1 MFLRQYKDL
10 DDEIRRMTLKDR
22 VVIIDGNSL
31 VNQAFFATRY
41 TNMMN
46 HEGVPTNAVYGFA
59 NMMLKIRDNLDPM
72 YMAVAFDLKGPTFR
86 HLQYKEYKGTR
97 KGMPDELAVQ
107 MPILKDMLDAMGIYR
122 MELQGF
128 EADDLIGTVANS
140 CSSQGVETY
149 VVTGDQDALQ
159 LATEKTTVLIKGR
172 NKEIY
177 YTPELVLED
186 YGVTPAQIIDLKG
199 LAGDSSDNIPGIPSV
214 GPKTA
219 VKLLAEFNT
228 VEELIQRSE
237 EVSNKRIRGLVDEFR
252 EQAMLSKRLATIEV
266 HVPIEFSMEE
276 LKIEPPNIEKL
287 LDMIKEYNFSS
298 LIRRIKELN
307 VESEAVEVK
316 PLEFRVLSSVQEIR
330 DLSAI
335 MRSAGTFAFHTVY
348 DKTNIRINPLVG
360 MGVYVKEK
368 IYYLNIDGD
377 AEKIGVLKNIFENES
392 VSKTTYEAK
401 KDYLILNRYG
411 IELKGLTFDGF
422 IAMYLIEPAR
432 RGYDMTDV
440 AMEKFSEALTTEKE
454 LLGTGKKMVQYGDLE
469 LETISEYV
477 ARYVSYTGRL
487 EEILRKEMEELELTK
502 LFETVEMPLIEVL
515 ANIEFEGF
523 SVDTT
528 ELTALDEEL
537 TVKID
542 ELTKDIYHMAEGE
555 FNINSPKQLGVVLFD
570 KLGLPVIKKTKTG
583 YSTNHEVLE
592 KLLDKH
598 PIIPAVIEYR
608 QYTKLKSTY
617 IDGIFA
623 VINDETGK
631 IHTSLNQTVAVTGR
645 LSSTEP
651 NLQNI
656 PVRLP
661 LGRRLRKVFVPTNT
675 QTLVDADYSQ
685 IELRVLAQ
693 MSGDDNLI
701 KAFTE
706 NIDVHAMTASQV
718 FGVPLD
724 EVSSLE
730 RSRAKEV
737 NFGIVYGMSDFG
749 LSENLGITRKEA
761 KLYIENYFAK
771 YPKVKEYM
779 DSMVE
784 YCKEHGYV
792 TTMLHRRRYIP
803 EIHNKNFNL
812 RSFGERTAMN
822 TPIQGSAADII
833 KIAMLKVYHALKDN
847 NMKSK
852 LILQVHD
859 ELIIDTHP
867 SEVEQVKTLL
877 RDNMEQAAVGILEE
891 AFEVPLKVD
900 MNEGGSWYDTK

>member
-1 MFLRQYKDL
+1 M
-10 DDEIRRMTLKDR
+10 KDR
-22 VVIIDGNSL
+22 IVIIDGNSL

-46 HEGVPTNAVYGFA
+46 KDGVPTNAVYGFA
-59 NMMLKIRDNLDPM
+59 NMMLKIRDDLDPM
-72 YMAVAFDLKGPTFR
+72 YMAVAFDMKGPTFR

-97 KGMPDELAVQ
+97 KGMPEELAVQ

-128 EADDLIGTVANS
+128 EADDLIGTVANT
-140 CSSQGVETY
+140 CSSQGVDTF

-159 LATEKTTVLIKGR
+159 LVSEKTTVLIKGR
-172 NKEIY
+172 KKEIY
-177 YTPELVLED
+177 YTPKLVEED
-186 YGVTPAQIIDLKG
+186 YGVTPDRIIDLKG
-199 LAGDSSDNIPGIPSV
+199 LQGDSSDNIPGLPGV

-219 VKLLAEFNT
+219 IKLLDEFNT

-237 EVSNKRIRGLVDEFR
+237 EISNKRIRGIVE
-252 EQAMLSKRLATIEV
+252 EHQESAIMSKKLATIEV
-266 HVPIEFSMEE
+266 HVPIDFTMDEM
-276 LKIEPPNIEKL
+276 KITPPDIEKL
-287 LDMIKEYNFSS
+287 LEMIKAYDFTS
-298 LIRRIKELN
+298 LIKRIRELN
-307 VESEAVEVK
+307 VEGEMPEQK
-316 PLEFRVLSSVQEIR
+316 PFEYKILNTEQEIR
-330 DLSAI
+330 DLAAI
-335 MRSAGTFAFHTVY
+335 ARREGRFAFHSVY
-348 DKTNIRINPLVG
+348 DKTNVRTNPLVG
-360 MGVYVKEK
+360 MGVFVKNK
-368 IYYLNIDGD
+368 SYYLNIEGD
-377 AEKIGVLKNIFENES
+377 DVKLGALKTVFEDPS
-392 VSKTTYEAK
+392 VAKVTYEAK
-401 KDYLILNRYG
+401 KDYLILKRYG
-411 IELKGLTFDGF
+411 IELQGLVFDGF
-422 IAMYLIEPAR
+422 IAMYLLEPGR
-432 RGYDMTDV
+432 KGYDMTDV
-440 AMEKFSEALTTEKE
+440 ALEKFSESFKTEKDI
-454 LLGTGKKMVQYGDLE
+454 LGSGKSMITYAEVE
-469 LETISEYV
+469 LETIAEYT
-477 ARYVSYTGRL
+477 ARYATYAGGLQDILMKDL
-487 EEILRKEMEELELTK
+487 ESLELVD
-502 LFETVEMPLIEVL
+502 LFENVEMPLIEVL
-515 ANIEFEGF
+515 ASIEFEGF

-528 ELTALDEEL
+528 ELKALDEEL

-542 ELTKDIYHMAEGE
+542 NLTTDIYHMAEGE
-555 FNINSPKQLGVVLFD
+555 FNINSPKQLGVVLFET
-570 KLGLPVIKKTKTG
+570 LGLPVIKKTKTG

-598 PIIPAVIEYR
+598 PIVPAIIEYR

-661 LGRRLRKVFVPTNT
+661 LGRRLRKIFVPTAE
-675 QTLVDADYSQ
+675 QTLIDADYSQ

-706 NIDVHAMTASQV
+706 NIDVHSMTASQV
-718 FGVPLD
+718 FDVPLE

-761 KLYIENYFAK
+761 KQYIENYFAK

-779 DSMVE
+779 DGMVD

-792 TTMLHRRRYIP
+792 TTILNRRRYIP
-803 EIHNKNFNL
+803 EIHHKNFNL

-833 KIAMLKVYHALKDN
+833 KIAMLKVYKALKDQEL
-847 NMKSK
+847 KSK

-867 SEVEQVKTLL
+867 DEVDVVKTLL
-877 RDNMEQAAVGILEE
+877 RENMEKAADDIMTEG
-891 AFEVPLKVD
+891 FQVPLKVD
-900 MNEGGSWYDTK
+900 MNEGESWYDTK

>member
-1 MFLRQYKDL
+1 M
-10 DDEIRRMTLKDR
+10 KDR

-46 HEGVPTNAVYGFA
+46 KDGVPTNAVYGFA
-59 NMMLKIRDNLDPM
+59 NMMLKIRDDLDPM

-86 HLQYKEYKGTR
+86 HLQFKEYKGTR

-107 MPILKDMLDAMGIYR
+107 MPILKEMLDAMGIYR

-128 EADDLIGTVANS
+128 EADDLIGTVAKS
-140 CSSQGVETY
+140 CSDQGVETF

-159 LATEKTTVLIKGR
+159 LVSEKTTVLIKGR
-172 NKEIY
+172 KKEIY
-177 YTPELVLED
+177 YTPALVLED
-186 YGVTPAQIIDLKG
+186 YGVTPDRIIDLKG
-199 LAGDSSDNIPGIPSV
+199 LQGDTSDNIPGLPGV

-219 VKLLAEFNT
+219 VKLLDEFNT
-228 VEELIQRSE
+228 VEELLQRSD
-237 EVSNKRIRGLVDEFR
+237 EVSNKRIRGIIEDNQES
-252 EQAMLSKRLATIEV
+252 AILSKKLATIEV
-266 HVPIEFSMEE
+266 HVPIDFSMDE
-276 LKIEPPNIEKL
+276 LKITPPDLSKL
-287 LDMIKEYNFSS
+287 LEMIKAYDFNS
-298 LIRRIKELN
+298 LIKRISELN
-307 VESEAVEVK
+307 VEGEMPEQKPFEYRILKNAQEARDVAAIARREG
-316 PLEFRVLSSVQEIR
+316 RV
-330 DLSAI
+330 
-335 MRSAGTFAFHTVY
+335 AFHNVY
-348 DKTNIRINPLVG
+348 EKTNIRSNELVG
-360 MGVYVKEK
+360 MGVFVKDKSYYISIEGNEDILAGMKSMFEDPSIEK
-368 IYYLNIDGD
+368 I
-377 AEKIGVLKNIFENES
+377 
-392 VSKTTYEAK
+392 TYEAK
-401 KDYLILNRYG
+401 KDYLILRRYG
-411 IELKGLTFDGF
+411 IELKGLKFDGF
-422 IAMYLIEPAR
+422 IAMYLLEPGR
-432 RGYDMTDV
+432 KGYDMTDI
-440 AMEKFSEALTTEKE
+440 ALEKFSESMKTEKD
-454 LLGTGKKMVQYGDLE
+454 LLGSGKSKITYSEVE
-469 LETISEYV
+469 LETIAEYT
-477 ARYVSYTGRL
+477 ARYATYAGRL
-487 EEILRKEMEELELTK
+487 QEELMVELEK
-502 LFETVEMPLIEVL
+502 LDLVTLYETVELPLVEVL

-528 ELTALDEEL
+528 ELKALDEEL

-542 ELTKDIYHMAEGE
+542 ELTTDIYHMAEGE
-555 FNINSPKQLGVVLFD
+555 FNINSPKQLGVVLFE
-570 KLGLPVIKKTKTG
+570 KLGLPSIKKTKTG
-583 YSTNHEVLE
+583 HSTSHDVLE
-592 KLLDKH
+592 KLMDKH
-598 PIIPAVIEYR
+598 PIIPAIIEYR
-608 QYTKLKSTY
+608 TYTKLKSTY

-623 VINDETGK
+623 VINEETGK

-661 LGRRLRKVFVPTNT
+661 LGRRLRKVFVPSQT
-675 QTLVDADYSQ
+675 QTLIDADYSQ
-685 IELRVLAQ
+685 IELRILAQ

-706 NIDVHAMTASQV
+706 NIDVHSMTASQV
-718 FGVPLD
+718 FDVALEDVTP
-724 EVSSLE
+724 LE

-784 YCKEHGYV
+784 YCKENGYV
-792 TTMLHRRRYIP
+792 TTILNRRRYIP
-803 EIHNKNFNL
+803 EIHHKNFNL

-822 TPIQGSAADII
+822 TPIQGSAADVI
-833 KIAMLKVYHALKDN
+833 KIAMLKVYNAIKEKEL
-847 NMKSK
+847 KSK

-867 SEVEQVKTLL
+867 DEIEIVKELL
-877 RDNMEQAAVGILEE
+877 RENMETAADDIMTES
-891 AFEVPLKVD
+891 FKVPLKVD

>member
-1 MFLRQYKDL
+1 M
-10 DDEIRRMTLKDR
+10 KDR

-46 HEGVPTNAVYGFA
+46 KDGVPTNAVYGFA
-59 NMMLKIRDNLDPM
+59 NMMLKIRDELDPM

-86 HLQYKEYKGTR
+86 HLQFKDYKGTR

-107 MPILKDMLDAMGIYR
+107 MPILKEMLDAMGIYR

-128 EADDLIGTVANS
+128 EADDLIGTVARS
-140 CSSQGVETY
+140 CSEQGVETF

-159 LATEKTTVLIKGR
+159 LVSEKTTVLIKGR
-172 NKEIY
+172 KKEIY
-177 YTPELVLED
+177 YTPALVLED
-186 YGVTPAQIIDLKG
+186 YGVTPDRIIDLKG
-199 LAGDSSDNIPGIPSV
+199 LQGDTSDNIPGLPGV

-237 EVSNKRIRGLVDEFR
+237 EVSNKRIRGIIEDHQES
-252 EQAMLSKRLATIEV
+252 AILSKKLATIEV
-266 HVPIEFSMEE
+266 HVPLDFSMEE
-276 LKIEPPNIEKL
+276 LKITPPDLSKL
-287 LDMIKEYNFSS
+287 LEMIKAYDFTS
-298 LIRRIKELN
+298 LIKRISELN
-307 VESEAVEVK
+307 VEGEMPEQKPFEYRILTNAQEA
-316 PLEFRVLSSVQEIR
+316 R
-330 DLSAI
+330 DLAAI
-335 MRSAGTFAFHTVY
+335 ARHEGTFAFHSVY
-348 DKTNIRINPLVG
+348 NKTNIRTNDLVG
-360 MGVYVKEK
+360 MGIFVKDK
-368 IYYLNIDGD
+368 SYYIKIDG
-377 AEKIGVLKNIFENES
+377 AEEIILAMKSVFEDPAIEK
-392 VSKTTYEAK
+392 VTYEAK
-401 KDYLILNRYG
+401 KDYLILRRYG
-411 IELKGLTFDGF
+411 IELNGLKFDGF
-422 IAMYLIEPAR
+422 IAMYLLEPGR
-432 RGYDMTDV
+432 KGYDMTDV
-440 AMEKFSEALTTEKE
+440 ALEKFSETMKTEKD
-454 LLGTGKKMVQYGDLE
+454 LLGSGKSMITYAEVD
-469 LETISEYV
+469 LETIAEYT
-477 ARYVSYTGRL
+477 ARYATYAGRL
-487 EEILRKEMEELELTK
+487 RENLTKEMEK
-502 LFETVEMPLIEVL
+502 LDLVKLYETVELPLIEVL

-528 ELTALDEEL
+528 ELKALDEEL

-555 FNINSPKQLGVVLFD
+555 FNINSPKQLGVVLFET
-570 KLGLPVIKKTKTG
+570 LGLPSIKKTKTG
-583 YSTNHEVLE
+583 HSTSHDVLE
-592 KLLDKH
+592 KLMDKH
-598 PIIPAVIEYR
+598 PIIPAIVEYR
-608 QYTKLKSTY
+608 TYTKLKSTY
-617 IDGIFA
+617 IDGLYA

-661 LGRRLRKVFVPTNT
+661 LGRRLRKVFVPSDDR
-675 QTLVDADYSQ
+675 TLIDADYSQ

-693 MSGDDNLI
+693 MSNDDNLI

-706 NIDVHAMTASQV
+706 NIDVHSMTASQV
-718 FGVPLD
+718 FDVAID
-724 EVSSLE
+724 EVTPLE

-761 KLYIENYFAK
+761 KQYIENYFAK

-779 DSMVE
+779 DGMVE

-792 TTMLHRRRYIP
+792 TTILNRRRYIP
-803 EIHNKNFNL
+803 EIHHKNFNL

-833 KIAMLKVYHALKDN
+833 KIAMLKVYKALKEQE
-847 NMKSK
+847 MKSK

-867 SEVEQVKTLL
+867 DEIEAVKKLL
-877 RDNMEQAAVGILEE
+877 RENMEKAADDIMTES
-891 AFEVPLKVD
+891 FKVPLKVD
-900 MNEGGSWYDTK
+900 MNEGESWYDTK

>member
-1 MFLRQYKDL
+1 
-10 DDEIRRMTLKDR
+10 MTLKDR

-46 HEGVPTNAVYGFA
+46 NNGVPTNAVYGFA
-59 NMMLKIRDNLDPM
+59 NMMLKIRDDLDPM
-72 YMAVAFDLKGPTFR
+72 YMAVAFDMKGPTFR
-86 HLQYKEYKGTR
+86 HQQYKEYKGTR
-97 KGMPDELAVQ
+97 KGMPEELAVQ
-107 MPILKDMLDAMGIYR
+107 MPILKEMLDSMGIYR

-128 EADDLIGTVANS
+128 EADDLIGTVAHT
-140 CSSQGVETY
+140 CSTQGVENF

-159 LATEKTTVLIKGR
+159 LVTEKTTVLIKGR
-172 NKEIY
+172 KKEIY

-186 YGVTPAQIIDLKG
+186 YGVTPIQIIDLKG
-199 LAGDSSDNIPGIPSV
+199 LAGDASDNIPGIPSV

-219 VKLLAEFNT
+219 VKLLAEFNS
-228 VEELIQRSE
+228 VEEVIQRSE
-237 EVSNKRIRGLVDEFR
+237 EVSNKRIRGLIDEYR
-252 EQAMLSKRLATIEV
+252 EQAMLSKRLATIEIR
-266 HVPIEFSMEE
+266 VPIEFSMDE
-276 LKIEPPNIEKL
+276 LKITPPDLNKL
-287 LDMIKEYNFSS
+287 LEMIKEYNFSS

-307 VESEAVEVK
+307 IESETAEVK
-316 PLEFRVLSSVQEIR
+316 PLQFKVLSSVQEIR
-330 DLSAI
+330 DLAAI
-335 MRSAGTFAFHTVY
+335 MRNAGKFAFHSVY
-348 DKTNIRINPLVG
+348 DKTNIRTNDLVG
-360 MGVYVKEK
+360 MGIFVKDK
-368 IYYLNIDGD
+368 VYYLNIAGD
-377 AEKIGVLKNIFENES
+377 EEKVQVLKSVFESEVVKKS
-392 VSKTTYEAK
+392 TYEAK
-401 KDYLILNRYG
+401 KDYLILKRYG
-411 IELKGLTFDGF
+411 IELKGLSFDGF
-422 IAMYLIEPAR
+422 IAMYLLEPAR
-432 RGYDMTDV
+432 RGYEMTDL
-440 AMEKFSEALTTEKE
+440 AMEKFSEALMTDKD
-454 LLGTGKKMVQYGDLE
+454 LLGTGKKAITYAEVE
-469 LETISEYV
+469 LETISEYS

-487 EEILRKEMEELELTK
+487 EEILLKEMEELELTE

-515 ANIEFEGF
+515 ASIEFEGF

-528 ELTALDEEL
+528 ELKALDEEL

-542 ELTKDIYHMAEGE
+542 ALTTDIYHMAGDA
-555 FNINSPKQLGVVLFD
+555 FNINSPKQLGVILFD
-570 KLGLPVIKKTKTG
+570 KLELPVIKKTKTG

-598 PIIPAVIEYR
+598 PIIPAIIEYR

-623 VINDETGK
+623 VINDQTGK

-645 LSSTEP
+645 LSSTDP

-656 PVRLP
+656 PIRLP
-661 LGRRLRKVFVPTNT
+661 LGRRLRKVFVPSEK
-675 QTLVDADYSQ
+675 QTLIDADYSQ

-693 MSGDDNLI
+693 MSGDDNLTT
-701 KAFTE
+701 AFTE
-706 NIDVHAMTASQV
+706 NIDVHSMTASQV
-718 FGVPLD
+718 FDVPLD
-724 EVSSLE
+724 EVTSLE

-779 DSMVE
+779 DGMVD
-784 YCKEHGYV
+784 YCKEHGFV
-792 TTMLHRRRYIP
+792 TTILNRRRYIP

-833 KIAMLKVYHALKDN
+833 KIAMLKVYHALKEKE
-847 NMKSK
+847 MKSK

-867 SEVEQVKTLL
+867 DEIEEVKVLL
-877 RDNMEQAAVGILEE
+877 RDNMEQAAVGILKED
-891 AFEVPLKVD
+891 FIVPLKVD
-900 MNEGGSWYDTK
+900 MNEGESWYDTK

>member
-1 MFLRQYKDL
+1 MN
-10 DDEIRRMTLKDR
+10 LKDR

-46 HEGVPTNAVYGFA
+46 KDGVPTNAVYGFF
-59 NMMLKIRDNLDPM
+59 NMMLKIRDDLDPM

-86 HLQYKEYKGTR
+86 HQQYKEYKGTR
-97 KGMPDELAVQ
+97 KGMPEELAVQ
-107 MPILKDMLDAMGIYR
+107 MPILKEMLDAMGIYR

-128 EADDLIGTVANS
+128 EADDLIGTVAHT
-140 CSSQGVETY
+140 CSSQGVETF

-159 LATEKTTVLIKGR
+159 LASEKTTVLIKGR
-172 NKEIY
+172 KKEIY

-186 YGVTPAQIIDLKG
+186 YGVSPSGIIDLKG
-199 LAGDSSDNIPGIPSV
+199 LAGDASDNIPGIPGV

-219 VKLLAEFNT
+219 VKLLQEFNT
-228 VEELIQRSE
+228 VEELIQRSD
-237 EVSNKRIRGLVDEFR
+237 EVSNKRIRGLVDDFR

-266 HVPIEFSMEE
+266 HVPIEFSMDE
-276 LKIEPPNIEKL
+276 LKIIPPDLTVL
-287 LDMIKEYNFSS
+287 LEMIKEYDFSS
-298 LIRRIKELN
+298 LIRRIHELN
-307 VESEAVEVK
+307 IETEVEEAK
-316 PLEFRVLSSVQEIR
+316 PLEFRVLSSVQEIT
-330 DLSAI
+330 DLAAI
-335 MRSAGTFAFHTVY
+335 LRSAGKFAFHSVY
-348 DKTNIRINPLVG
+348 DKTDIRSNPLVG
-360 MGVYVKEK
+360 MGVYVKDK
-368 IYYLNIDGD
+368 IYYLNIAGD
-377 AEKIGVLKNIFENES
+377 ENKILPLKRVFENEAI
-392 VSKTTYEAK
+392 SKSTYEAK
-401 KDYLILNRYG
+401 KDYLILSRYG

-422 IAMYLIEPAR
+422 IAMYLLEPAR
-432 RGYDMTDV
+432 RGYEMTDV
-440 AMEKFSEALTTEKE
+440 AMEKFSEAMITEKE
-454 LLGTGKKMVQYGDLE
+454 LLGTGKKAKLYGELE
-469 LETISEYV
+469 LEVVSEYT
-477 ARYVSYTGRL
+477 ARYVSYTGQL
-487 EEILRKEMEELELTK
+487 EEILKKEMDKLELTE
-502 LFETVEMPLIEVL
+502 LFETVELPLIEVL

-523 SVDTT
+523 SVDTN
-528 ELTALDEEL
+528 ELKLLGEEL

-542 ELTKDIYHMAEGE
+542 ELTTDIYAMAGDE
-555 FNINSPKQLGVVLFD
+555 FNINSPKQLGVILFD
-570 KLGLPVIKKTKTG
+570 QLELPVIKKTKTG

-592 KLLDKH
+592 KLMDKH
-598 PIIPAVIEYR
+598 PIVPAVMEYR

-617 IDGIFA
+617 VDGLYA
-623 VINDETGK
+623 VINDTTGK

-661 LGRRLRKVFVPTNT
+661 LGRRLRKVFVPSADR
-675 QTLVDADYSQ
+675 TLVDADYSQ

-693 MSGDDNLI
+693 MSGDENLTT
-701 KAFTE
+701 AFTDG
-706 NIDVHAMTASQV
+706 IDVHSMTASQV
-718 FGVPLD
+718 FDVPLD
-724 EVSSLE
+724 EVTSLE

-749 LSENLGITRKEA
+749 LSENLGISRKEA
-761 KLYIENYFAK
+761 KLYIEQYFAK

-779 DSMVE
+779 DEMIAF
-784 YCKEHGYV
+784 CKDTGYV
-792 TTMLHRRRYIP
+792 TTILHRRRYIP

-859 ELIIDTHP
+859 ELIIDTDP
-867 SEVEQVKTLL
+867 SEIEEVKVLL
-877 RDNMEQAAVGILEE
+877 RENMEQAASGILKEE
-891 AFEVPLKVD
+891 FKVPLKVD